1 MFEWLIAFLTA
12 MIALLEGTSPYLVQI
27 YEAILN
33 IVRILCG
40 VVTL

>member
-12 MIALLEGTSPYLVQI
+12 ILAVLEGTSPYLVQI
-27 YEAILN
+27 VEAIRN
-33 IVRILCG
+33 IINILCG